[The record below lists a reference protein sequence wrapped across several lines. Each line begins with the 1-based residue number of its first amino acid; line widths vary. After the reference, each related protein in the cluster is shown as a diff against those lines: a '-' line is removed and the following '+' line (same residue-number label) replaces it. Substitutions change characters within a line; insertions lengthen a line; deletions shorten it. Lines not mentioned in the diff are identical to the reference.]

1 MEYRGHKRWIAAAA
15 VIAAAIA
22 IAEAQAPPQGAASQN
37 PVCVRLESQ
46 LVALDRGAGD
56 PARFEQLRRL
66 EDAAN
71 KQQFELDRLLA
82 QSQREGC
89 RGSGFFLFGGQPA
102 QCGQINAQVQQAR
115 ASLDRILSDIGR
127 LRQPGTEREGQ
138 RRSLL
143 IALAQNDCGPQYRQQ
158 AAAAQPRGFFENLFG
173 GLPIFGNNPII
184 ATPPGGGSILPGLP
198 GQDFLQAGAYRTLC
212 VRTCDGYYFPL
223 SFATTQ
229 SRFGEDERVCRRTCP
244 AAEVALYVHRN
255 PGEDINQAV
264 SLNGEPYTRL
274 PNAFLYRKELVS
286 TCSCRRPGETW
297 AQALKHLDSR
307 ATIEAGDILVD
318 DRRAKA
324 MSQPRVD
331 AQGRPIRTDP
341 HTRPDARAPAETGTV
356 VEGSEQPDPNRK
368 VRSVGPTFLP
378 GR

>member
-1 MEYRGHKRWIAAAA
+1 MMNHCAYGRWIGAAI
-15 VIAAAIA
+15 VVVAAIA
-22 IAEAQAPPQGAASQN
+22 IAEAQAPPAPPASQN
-37 PVCVRLESQ
+37 PVCARLESQ
-46 LVALDRGAGD
+46 LNALDRGSSEQ
-56 PARFEQLRRL
+56 ARLEQLRRL

-71 KQQFELDRLLA
+71 KQQFELDRLIA
-82 QSQREGC
+82 QSRREGC
-89 RGSGFFLFGGQPA
+89 GSGFFLFGGQPA
-102 QCGQINAQVQQAR
+102 QCGQINTQVQQAR
-115 ASLDRILSDIGR
+115 AALDRIHADIDR
-127 LRQPGTEREGQ
+127 LRQPGAEREGQ

-158 AAAAQPRGFFENLFG
+158 AAAAQPRGFFETLFG

-184 ATPPGGGSILPGLP
+184 ATPPAGSPILPGLP
-198 GQDFLQAGAYRTLC
+198 GSDFLQAGTYRTLC
-212 VRTCDGYYFPL
+212 VRMCDGFYFPI
-223 SFATTQ
+223 SFAVAP
-229 SRFGEDERVCRRTCP
+229 SRFRDDERVCRQTCP

-255 PGEDINQAV
+255 PGEDVNQAV
-264 SLNGEPYTRL
+264 SLSGQPYTQL

-286 TCSCRRPGETW
+286 TCSCRRPGESW

-318 DRRAKA
+318 EQRAKQ

-331 AQGRPIRTDP
+331 AQGRPIRIDP
-341 HTRPDARAPAETGTV
+341 GARPGAGATAESGAI
-356 VEGSEQPDPNRK
+356 VEGSEKPDPNRK